1 MGHYR
6 LLNYF
11 TKLNFKPTAKRIY
24 MYNASLKK
32 RKVVKKK
39 LYSFFLDNLWNVIF
53 PYTCQLN
60 NHFCFKVPQN
70 KGKQSPNTP

>member
-11 TKLNFKPTAKRIY
+11 TKLNFKPTTERIY
-24 MYNASLKK
+24 YASLKK
-32 RKVVKKK
+32 QKVVKKK

-53 PYTCQLN
+53 PYTCQLK
-60 NHFCFKVPQN
+60 NHFCI
-70 KGKQSPNTP
+70 QSPPK